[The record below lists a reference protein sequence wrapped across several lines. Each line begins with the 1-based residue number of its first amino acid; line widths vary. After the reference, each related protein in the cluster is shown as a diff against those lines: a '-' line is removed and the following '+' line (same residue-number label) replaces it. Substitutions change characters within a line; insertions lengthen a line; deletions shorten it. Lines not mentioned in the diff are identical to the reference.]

1 MSALGRSRD
10 RKVKIEVE
18 TGNGRRKTEVW
29 VLAGIGEELTFYFK
43 VKRNHKINVS
53 VRVD

>member
-1 MSALGRSRD
+1 MQ
-10 RKVKIEVE
+10 VKIEVE
-18 TGNGRRKTEVW
+18 TGNGRRKTKVG

>member
-1 MSALGRSRD
+1 MEGQNVQ
-10 RKVKIEVE
+10 VKIEAE
-18 TGNGRRKTEVW
+18 TGNGRRKTEVG
-29 VLAGIGEELTFYFK
+29 VFAGLGEEFTFYFK